1 MHIPITIELPK
12 LWGTQTF
19 SKSEWGTINLIVGPN
34 GTGKSLFAD
43 QLKSQLNEQGIKP
56 RLLSAERLAG
66 LEKQSYGGF
75 TGMLDGSNSFTK
87 GFNISNFG
95 QLKSQ
100 GDNFGLSS
108 SAFVILKERLDIRI
122 KIEAL
127 LSDIFQ
133 KTIRLVEEGGF
144 LKPKIQNISG
154 GAEYGLKEQECH
166 GLKELLTL
174 LTFLYDE
181 NYNCLILD
189 EPELHLHPQFQSFL
203 LNEIRKLA
211 GDPKENSKKKLF
223 FIITHS
229 PYFLDLRSLDDL
241 KSVLVCH
248 YNSQPTYIDTLDS
261 QDEYVLK
268 RFLPRFNTHH
278 KQFFFSPN
286 PVFVEGYTDQQI
298 ISLLFDKLELNI
310 SASGSCIVDVG
321 GKDELAVF
329 FRLCKKLKLSSRI
342 IGDLDSLFDG
352 KLREVAQEEET
363 VNKFVQD
370 KGLGTGISPLIG
382 ELDRKL
388 KEIADDLVLKTSTDA
403 DILKLIKY
411 LKPIIKEPK
420 QKRNAIVSVALTIQ
434 KFKEKIIA
442 TSSSSQ
448 HTTIN
453 FVIPRLD
460 ILIEAFKAANIF
472 ILPKGELE
480 HYYTQTSIDYLN
492 VSNKDVAFHSERDF
506 ILSCTDKAILET
518 SYSEL
523 LPILKKS
530 VPLIKVD
537 LSKHLKYKI
546 VEWIQSVQVAVSKGE
561 VTDTNSLKSNAKVDY
576 NLFSQIILV
585 SEDIVVQ
592 EDKRFK
598 CKIKISSSLTDD
610 DIQIEFDE
618 KTIPHEFNLSHY
630 E

>member
-1 MHIPITIELPK
+1 MNIPIAIQIK
-12 LWGTQTF
+12 QLWGAETF
-19 SKSEWGTINLIVGPN
+19 SKSEWGNINLIVGPN
-34 GTGKSLFAD
+34 GTGKSLLAD
-43 QLKSQLNEQGIKP
+43 QLKEQLNGQGIKP
-56 RLLSAERLAG
+56 RLLNAERLAG
-66 LEKQSYGGF
+66 LEKQNYSSF
-75 TGMLDGSNSFTK
+75 TGMFDSGNSFNK

-95 QLKSQ
+95 TIKTS
-100 GDNFGLSS
+100 GDNYGLSS
-108 SAFVILKERLDIRI
+108 SAFIILKERLDIRI

-127 LSDIFQ
+127 LSDIFK

-203 LNEIRKLA
+203 LSEIRKLA
-211 GDPKENSKKKLF
+211 GDPKENPKKKLF

-229 PYFLDLRSLDDL
+229 PYFLDLRSLEDL

-248 YNSQPTYIDTLDS
+248 YNSQPTFIESLDS
-261 QDEYVLK
+261 QDEYILK

-298 ISLLFDKLELNI
+298 ISLLFDKLDLNI

-321 GKDELAVF
+321 GKDELGVF
-329 FRLCKKLKLSSRI
+329 FRLCKKLKLNARI
-342 IGDLDSLFDG
+342 IADLDALFKG
-352 KLREVAQEEET
+352 KLREVAQQEEAC
-363 VNKFVQD
+363 NKFVQD
-370 KGLGTGISPLIG
+370 KGLGTDISLLIG
-382 ELDRKL
+382 ELERKL
-388 KEIADDLVLKTSTDA
+388 KEIADDLIQKNSTD
-403 DILKLIKY
+403 INISYLINNLKSNSKDPDQRH
-411 LKPIIKEPK
+411 KVII
-420 QKRNAIVSVALTIQ
+420 SVALAVQ
-434 KFKEKIIA
+434 KFRDKILA
-442 TSSSSQ
+442 TSSITQ

-453 FVIPRLD
+453 FVISRLQ
-460 ILIEAFKAANIF
+460 ILIEAFESINIF

-480 HYYTQTSIDYLN
+480 HYYTKSVVDYLN
-492 VSNKDVAFHSERDF
+492 VSNKDTYFHTERDF
-506 ILSCTDKAILET
+506 ILSCTDIETLET

-523 LPILKKS
+523 IPVLKKS
-530 VPLIKVD
+530 IPLIKVD

-561 VTDTNSLKSNAKVDY
+561 VTDMATLKSNAKVDY
-576 NLFSQIILV
+576 KLFSQII
-585 SEDIVVQ
+585 EIADDIQVL

-598 CKIKISSSLTDD
+598 CKIKISSSLTNA

-618 KTIPHEFNLSHY
+618 KTIPHEFKLSI
-630 E
+630 

>member
-1 MHIPITIELPK
+1 MNIPITIKIPQ
-12 LWGTQTF
+12 LWGTDIF
-19 SKSEWGTINLIVGPN
+19 SKSEWGNINLIVGPN
-34 GTGKSLFAD
+34 GTGKSLFAE
-43 QLKSQLNEQGIKP
+43 QLKKQLSQHGIKP
-56 RLLSAERLAG
+56 RLLSAERLSG

-75 TGMLDGSNSFTK
+75 TGMVEGGNSFTN
-87 GFNISNFG
+87 GFNISKFG
-95 QLKSQ
+95 QIKTQ

-108 SAFVILKERLDIRI
+108 SAFIIIKERLDIRI

-144 LKPKIQNISG
+144 LKPKIQNING

-211 GDPKENSKKKLF
+211 GDPSQNPQNKLF

-229 PYFLDLRSLDDL
+229 PYFLDLRNLDDL

-310 SASGSCIVDVG
+310 SSSGSCIIDVG

-342 IGDLDSLFDG
+342 IADLDALFDG
-352 KLREVAQEEET
+352 KLREVAQQEDVCNT
-363 VNKFVQD
+363 FVQD
-370 KGLGTGISPLIG
+370 KGLGTNTSLLIG
-382 ELDRKL
+382 ELERKL
-388 KEIADDLVLKTSTDA
+388 KEIAEDLIQKTSTDS
-403 DILKLIKY
+403 DILKLINY
-411 LKPIIKEPK
+411 LKPIIAEPK
-420 QKRNAIVSVALTIQ
+420 QKRNVIVAVALTIQ

-442 TSSSSQ
+442 TSSPSN

-453 FVIPRLD
+453 FVIPRLE
-460 ILIEAFKAANIF
+460 ILIEAFEAANIF

-480 HYYTQTSIDYLN
+480 NYYTQTPIDYLN
-492 VSNKDVAFHSERDF
+492 ISNKDVSFHVERDF
-506 ILSCTDKAILET
+506 ILSCTDKAILES
-518 SYSEL
+518 SYSDL
-523 LPILKKS
+523 LPVLKKS

-546 VEWIQSVQVAVSKGE
+546 VEWIQSVQIAVSKGE
-561 VTDTNSLKSNAKVDY
+561 VTDTDSLKSNAKVDY
-576 NLFSQIILV
+576 KLFSQIFLI
-585 SEDIVVQ
+585 SEEIQVQ
-592 EDKRFK
+592 QDKRFK
-598 CKIKISSSLTDD
+598 CKIKISPSLTND

-618 KTIPHEFNLSHY
+618 KTIPHNFEMIL
-630 E
+630 